1 MRKVIATLCTLVKVN
16 ESLRSESL
24 SKDADRSGVGGVIM
38 EEVLLL
44 YYFKMTASKK
54 INLIDYD
61 LIIHFSVV
69 KLCFNNFLYY

>member
-1 MRKVIATLCTLVKVN
+1 MRKVIATLCALVKVN

-24 SKDADRSGVGGVIM
+24 SKDADGSGVGGIIM

-44 YYFKMTASKK
+44 YYFKMSANKK